1 MVAGPWV
8 LSLLKILRSWYILL
22 PGLNVRFLKR
32 KQLLA
37 GKKILKAV
45 PAVVLQHEKWSFTM
59 KLSQFGEQ
67 FTGGAGILSLMDDLG
82 NALATGGDD
91 MIMMGGG
98 NPGHV
103 PGFQE
108 IIQKRLQNLAA
119 DTASFQK
126 LIGIYDPPQGEKD
139 FVDVLAA
146 LLSREYGWDVGPE
159 NICLTNGSQA
169 GFFLLFNMFAGK
181 HSDGSS
187 RKIRLPI
194 APEYIGYADL
204 GTSDSFFISTR
215 PRIELLP
222 DNLFKYHVDFDN
234 LSMGT
239 ETGAI
244 CVSRPTNPTGNVLTD
259 DEIAKLDILAQ
270 VHGVPLILDNA
281 YGVPFPGIIY
291 SSAKPV
297 WNENIIVCLSLSKL
311 GLPAARTGIMVAR
324 KEVINAVSGMN
335 AIMNLATG
343 SFGAML
349 AHELVESGE
358 VLKVSQEVIRP
369 FYQQKMEKAVE
380 NFHAA
385 LAGTPYKLHKP
396 EGAMFLWLWFKDM
409 PISSHELYQ
418 RLKKRNVLV
427 VSGHFFFP
435 GLEQEWQHQNECIR
449 VTYSQDEEQVA
460 RGIKIISEEVKK
472 AYC

>member
-1 MVAGPWV
+1 
-8 LSLLKILRSWYILL
+8 
-22 PGLNVRFLKR
+22 
-32 KQLLA
+32 
-37 GKKILKAV
+37 
-45 PAVVLQHEKWSFTM
+45 M

-67 FTGGAGILSLMDDLG
+67 FTSGAGILSLMDDLG
-82 NALATGGDD
+82 NALAGGGED

-108 IIQKRLQNLAA
+108 VVQKRLQELAA
-119 DTASFQK
+119 DGDSFRR

-139 FVDVLAA
+139 FIDVLAS

-169 GFFLLFNMFAGK
+169 GFFLLFNLFGGTT
-181 HSDGSS
+181 SDGGF
-187 RKIRLPI
+187 RKIRLPL

-204 GTSDSFFISTR
+204 GVSDSLFVSTR
-215 PRIELLP
+215 PRIELLE
-222 DNLFKYHVDFDN
+222 DNLFKYHVDFDELN
-234 LSMGT
+234 MGP
-239 ETGAI
+239 ETGAL

-259 DEIAKLDILAQ
+259 EEIAALDVLARK
-270 VHGVPLILDNA
+270 HDVPLILDNA

-291 SSAKPV
+291 GEAKPV

-311 GLPAARTGIMVAR
+311 GLPAARTGIIIAR
-324 KEVINAVSGMN
+324 KEIIKAVSGMN

-349 AHELVESGE
+349 AHEMVASGE
-358 VLKVSQEVIRP
+358 VLKLSREVIRP
-369 FYQQKMEKAVE
+369 YYQGKMEKAVAH
-380 NFHAA
+380 FHRE
-385 LAGTPYKLHKP
+385 LQGVPYRLHKP
-396 EGAMFLWLWFKDM
+396 EGAMFLWLWFEDL

-418 RLKKRNVLV
+418 RLKARNVLV

-435 GLEQEWQHQNECIR
+435 GLDPSWPHCRECIR
-449 VTYSQDEEQVA
+449 VTYSQDEAQVA
-460 RGIKIISEEVKK
+460 KGIGIIAEELKKIYS
-472 AYC
+472 